1 MERVY
6 LGIDIG
12 GTAAKMGIMT
22 GDGMFLARRSVPVAF
37 DQYETPIID
46 TVKKEAQSFLNEFE
60 DLDSDKEKKVVAA
73 GVSATGQI
81 DMNTGVV
88 TGAAAHIRNWEG
100 TPIKDALEKALKMP
114 VYVGNDA
121 NCAALGE
128 YWLGAA
134 SGEKNSIVMT
144 VGTGVGGGIL
154 VDGHLLTGAHGIAG
168 ELGHMIIKGDGE
180 RCSCGNDGCLERYGS
195 TVALIRMVKSGVKN
209 GNIPMFSDEING
221 ISIFKELEAR
231 QNKGPLAN
239 TVRMWIGYLADGLV
253 GLVHIFNPSMILVG
267 GGVSE
272 QEDLFIRPLEKMVKE
287 RVMPSFKEG
296 LRLEKAALGNMAG
309 MVGAVYLCKEQGV

>member
-1 MERVY
+1 
-6 LGIDIG
+6 
-12 GTAAKMGIMT
+12 
-22 GDGMFLARRSVPVAF
+22 
-37 DQYETPIID
+37 
-46 TVKKEAQSFLNEFE
+46 
-60 DLDSDKEKKVVAA
+60 
-73 GVSATGQI
+73 
-81 DMNTGVV
+81 
-88 TGAAAHIRNWEG
+88 
-100 TPIKDALEKALKMP
+100 
-114 VYVGNDA
+114 
-121 NCAALGE
+121 
-128 YWLGAA
+128 
-134 SGEKNSIVMT
+134 MT

-195 TVALIRMVKSGVKN
+195 TVALIRMVKNGVKN
-209 GNIPMFSDEING
+209 GNIPMFSGEING
-221 ISIFKELEAR
+221 ISIFQELEAR